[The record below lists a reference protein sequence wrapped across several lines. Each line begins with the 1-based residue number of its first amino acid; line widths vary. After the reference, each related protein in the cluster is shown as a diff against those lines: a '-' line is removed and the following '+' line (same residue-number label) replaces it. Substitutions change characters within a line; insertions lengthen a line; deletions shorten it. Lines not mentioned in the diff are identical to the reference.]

1 MGNIVVLGSLIT
13 DLVARAPRMPLP
25 GESLFGDSFGTFL
38 GGKGLNQAM
47 AAARL
52 GANVTLI
59 GRVGADSFGDSFFPA
74 LTQAGIDSTYV
85 ERDTHIGT
93 PVSVIIV
100 DASSGQNAIIA
111 TPGANMA
118 IPAHAVVSAL
128 QAIRER
134 HPIFL
139 CQCETSYESFAGG
152 LEYAHAAGMRTILN
166 VAPIPREPLDDH
178 LFALVDILV
187 VNEVEASHLS
197 GCQVSST
204 DTAKQ
209 AAESLIQRGSRQVI
223 ITLGGQGCVWCT
235 RERDTMQH
243 ATLPAF
249 RVKAVDA
256 TAAGDAFCGALA
268 ASLSA
273 GMTMLQALRRAT
285 AAGAITVTRM
295 GAVASLPSI
304 SEIDT
309 LLSSQA
315 TTEANGA
322 RSREHK
328 GRPGSLEES

>member
-38 GGKGLNQAM
+38 GGKGLNQAI

-52 GANVTLI
+52 EADVTLI
-59 GRVGADSFGDSFFPA
+59 GRVGTDSFGDSFFPA
-74 LTQAGIDSTYV
+74 LTQEGIDGTYV

-93 PVSVIIV
+93 PTSIIIV
-100 DASSGQNAIIA
+100 DASSGQNAIIT

-134 HPIFL
+134 QSQNADPPLFL

-152 LEYAHAAGMRTILN
+152 LEYAHAAGMQTILN
-166 VAPIPREPLDDH
+166 AAPIPRQPLDDH

-197 GCQVSST
+197 GCQVISA

-209 AAESLIQRGSRQVI
+209 AAESLIQRGSQQVI
-223 ITLGGQGCVWCT
+223 ITLGGQGCVWST
-235 RERDTMQH
+235 RERDRMQH
-243 ATLPAF
+243 TTLPAF

-268 ASLSA
+268 TGLSA
-273 GMTMLQALRRAT
+273 GMTMPQALHRAT
-285 AAGAITVTRM
+285 AAGAVTVTRM
-295 GAVASLPSI
+295 GAVASLPGA

-309 LLSSQA
+309 LLSSQGL
-315 TTEANGA
+315 E
-322 RSREHK
+322 
-328 GRPGSLEES
+328 GS

>member
-1 MGNIVVLGSLIT
+1 MGSIVVLGSLIT

-38 GGKGLNQAM
+38 GGKGLNQAI

-59 GRVGADSFGDSFFPA
+59 GRVGSDTFGDSFFPA
-74 LTQAGIDSTYV
+74 LAREGIDGTYV
-85 ERDTHIGT
+85 ERDTHIDT

-100 DASSGQNAIIA
+100 DAGSGQNTIIA

-128 QAIRER
+128 QAILER
-134 HPIFL
+134 RPQNERPSLFL
-139 CQCETSYESFAGG
+139 CQCETSYESFASG
-152 LEYAHAAGMRTILN
+152 LEYAHAAGMQTILN

-197 GCQVSST
+197 GCQVSSA
-204 DTAKQ
+204 DTAKR
-209 AAESLIQRGSRQVI
+209 AAESLIQRGSRQI
-223 ITLGGQGCVWCT
+223 IVTLGERGCVWST
-235 RERDTMQH
+235 RAHDTMQH
-243 ATLPAF
+243 TTLPAF
-249 RVKAVDA
+249 RVRAVDA

-273 GMTMLQALRRAT
+273 GMSMPQALHRAT
-285 AAGAITVTRM
+285 AAGAVTVTRM
-295 GAVASLPSI
+295 GAVASLPGA

-309 LLSSQA
+309 LLSAQSD
-315 TTEANGA
+315 
-322 RSREHK
+322 HK
-328 GRPGSLEES
+328 DAPS

>member
-13 DLVARAPRMPLP
+13 DLVAHAPRMPLP

-38 GGKGLNQAM
+38 GGKGLNQAI
-47 AAARL
+47 AAARQ

-59 GRVGADSFGDSFFPA
+59 GRVGTDSFGDNFFPA
-74 LTQAGIDSTYV
+74 LVQEGIDSTYV

-93 PVSVIIV
+93 PVAVIIV
-100 DASSGQNAIIA
+100 DANSGQNAIIT
-111 TPGANMA
+111 TPGANMT
-118 IPAHAVVSAL
+118 IPAHAVISAL
-128 QAIRER
+128 QTIRER
-134 HPIFL
+134 QPLPIFL

-152 LEYAHAAGMRTILN
+152 LEYAHTMGMRTILN
-166 VAPIPREPLDDH
+166 AAPIPREPLDDH
-178 LFALVDILV
+178 LFTLVDILV

-209 AAESLIQRGSRQVI
+209 AAENLLQRGSRQVI
-223 ITLGGQGCVWCT
+223 ITLGEQGCVWCT

-243 ATLPAF
+243 TTLPAF

-268 ASLSA
+268 AGLSA
-273 GMTMLQALRRAT
+273 GMTMPQALHRAI

-295 GAVASLPSI
+295 GAVASLPNA
-304 SEIDT
+304 SEIDM
-309 LLSSQA
+309 LLSSQD
-315 TTEANGA
+315 N
-322 RSREHK
+322 R
-328 GRPGSLEES
+328 